1 LVFDVYLVLGACDL
15 VLAFSRRFMRFLDFT
30 WYFFD
35 FDGTLVD
42 SAGDIIDNLQRA
54 YNTIPRFMGV
64 NAASVKIGPP
74 LATMLKV
81 LTPDVTE
88 SEIKT
93 LTEEF
98 MKMYLVKDFKK
109 TAFFPGAKEL
119 IDLLASKEKKL
130 GLVTNKPT
138 RNLGFLFEKLGSFGL
153 FSKVMTPDMHAGR
166 KIDKLGMFKELI
178 DGGVKPQSA
187 VMIGDA
193 GTDISSA
200 QAYGVKTI
208 GILEGYS
215 SEDEIKGAKPDACVR
230 NMRELLAHS
239 GDIIL

>member
-1 LVFDVYLVLGACDL
+1 LVFDAYL
-15 VLAFSRRFMRFLDFT
+15 VLAFSRRFMRFVDFT

-42 SAGDIIDNLQRA
+42 SAGDIVDNLQRA
-54 YNTIPRFMGV
+54 YNSIPRFKGV

-74 LATMLKV
+74 LGTMLKV

-88 SEIKT
+88 PEIKV

-98 MKMYLVKDFKK
+98 MKMYLVKDFNK
-109 TAFFPGAKEL
+109 TVFYPGADEL
-119 IDLLASKEKKL
+119 LNLLGSKGKKL

-138 RNLGFLFEKLGSFGL
+138 RNLGFLFEKLGGFGR
-153 FSKVMTPDMHAGR
+153 FSKVMTPDMHAGK
-166 KIDKLGMFKELI
+166 KIDKFGMFKELVES
-178 DGGVKPQSA
+178 GVKPEEA

-193 GTDISSA
+193 GTDIRSA
-200 QAYGVKTI
+200 QAYGIKTI
-208 GILEGYS
+208 GVLEGYS
-215 SEDEIKGAKPDACVR
+215 SEDEIKGANPDKCVC
-230 NMRELLAHS
+230 NMRELLEHS

>member
-1 LVFDVYLVLGACDL
+1 MGFDAYL

-54 YNTIPRFMGV
+54 YNTIPRFRAV

-74 LATMLKV
+74 LGTMLKV

-93 LTEEF
+93 LTDEF
-98 MKMYLVKDFKK
+98 MKMYLIKDFKK
-109 TAFFPGAKEL
+109 TVFYPGAE
-119 IDLLASKEKKL
+119 DLLKLLVSKGKKL

-138 RNLGFLFEKLGSFGL
+138 RNLGFLFEKLGSFDL

-166 KIDKLGMFKELI
+166 KIDKFEMFKELI
-178 DGGVKPQSA
+178 DGGVEPGQA

-193 GTDISSA
+193 GTDIKSA
-200 QAYGVKTI
+200 LAYGVKTI

-215 SEDEIKGAKPDACVR
+215 SVDEIKEAKPDACVR
-230 NMRELLAHS
+230 DMRELLKCS
-239 GDIIL
+239 GDIKL